1 MPKGGC
7 MTRDGTFSNDL
18 TLSQQEEQLS
28 SLIADYS
35 RKLKELNQ
43 NKAKVSRRL
52 AYLKLELERIRLL
65 KGLSSVDESTA
76 SDKQ

>member
-7 MTRDGTFSNDL
+7 MTRDGTFSKDL
-18 TLSQQEEQLS
+18 TLAQQEEQLS
-28 SLIADYS
+28 SLIVDYS
-35 RKLKELNQ
+35 RKLKELNH

-65 KGLSSVDESTA
+65 RGLSNVEESSSSA
-76 SDKQ
+76 D